1 MLQQYGVQHLYEEED
16 SFEPFNSG
24 ASDPNPNFTDS
35 GFQGISGGSSGGVRA
50 ICSIGG
56 PKKQVQILQKSPMFI
71 DNPQHGKT
79 EGKTQILLANGPL
92 AIKGKHLIMSVLS
105 RVLIEKIKCD
115 YDSNSLCQ
123 VCNVFT
129 MVATLLV
136 RSDNFI
142 ED

>member
-1 MLQQYGVQHLYEEED
+1 MLQQYGAPHLYEEED
-16 SFEPFNSG
+16 SFGPFNSG
-24 ASDPNPNFTDS
+24 ASDAHPNFTDS

-92 AIKGKHLIMSVLS
+92 AIKGKHLTMYVLS
-105 RVLIEKIKCD
+105 RFLIEKIRCD
-115 YDSNSLCQ
+115 YDSHSLCQ

-129 MVATLLV
+129 MVATLLLI
-136 RSDNFI
+136 SDIFI